1 MQEMFGMIM
10 AEGFLLK
17 HRGLVRRYQTKSICE
32 ICTSGEGF
40 NNTASDRV
48 WNIYKTQKR
57 VMQAEVLLKRAGAS
71 LTLEQAV
78 VLILLFYKVRFAI
91 LDTGALGRWA

>member
-1 MQEMFGMIM
+1 
-10 AEGFLLK
+10 
-17 HRGLVRRYQTKSICE
+17 
-32 ICTSGEGF
+32 
-40 NNTASDRV
+40 
-48 WNIYKTQKR
+48 
-57 VMQAEVLLKRAGAS
+57 MQAEVLLKRAGAS